1 MTPGGR
7 APLRIALL
15 VLAFVV
21 LQVSAIGHLRLLGG
35 TPDLVPLLVAA
46 VALYAGSV
54 PAMAT
59 GFAAG
64 LLLDVTVGTNLG
76 QAALVLTAVG
86 YGVGRSCEVRPPAHA
101 LAPIPIAVAAT
112 AGYVVAYGAVSFMLQ
127 TDAAVSA
134 LVLREMALTVL
145 LAALLALPAFAL
157 VRRVL
162 RPVLAVDPAELRRRR
177 RARPRETGP
186 IGLRGLE
193 I

>member
-1 MTPGGR
+1 VTSGGR
-7 APLRIALL
+7 ATPRIALL
-15 VLAFVV
+15 VVAIVV
-21 LQVSAIGHLRLLGG
+21 LQVSGLGPLRLLGG
-35 TPDLVPLLVAA
+35 TPDLLPLLVAA

-54 PAMAT
+54 PAMTT

-64 LLLDVTVGTNLG
+64 LLLDVAIGTNLG

-101 LAPIPIAVAAT
+101 LAPIPVAAAAT
-112 AGYVVAYGAVSFMLQ
+112 AGYVVGYGAVSFMLQ
-127 TDAAVSA
+127 SDAAVSA
-134 LVLREMALTVL
+134 LVLREAAVTVL
-145 LAALLALPAFAL
+145 LGALLALPVFAL

-162 RPVLAVDPAELRRRR
+162 RPVLGVDPAELRRRR
-177 RARPRETGP
+177 RAQPRETGP